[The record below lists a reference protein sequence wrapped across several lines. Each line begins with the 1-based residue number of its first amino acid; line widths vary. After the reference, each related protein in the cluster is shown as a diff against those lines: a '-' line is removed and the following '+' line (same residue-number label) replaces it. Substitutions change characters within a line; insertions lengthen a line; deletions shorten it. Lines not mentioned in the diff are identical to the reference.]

1 MNLKQVL
8 AAILMLIMTVPGCWD
23 LEEIDRRAF
32 VIALGID
39 LKANGLMVLTAQ
51 LPLPRQMLPPSST
64 SGGKEGKSFHTI
76 TATARDVFSAFGVL
90 QSKTSR
96 HLVVQHNRLIVI
108 GEETA
113 RQGVNPLLDW
123 IFRSPKLSP
132 QSLIFI
138 ARRRLAK
145 EILSETPSVS
155 NMPGLE
161 FRIASQL
168 TTKEN
173 YTDFVP
179 AWHFRKIMVNKTRD
193 LYAPLID
200 FDPEEGQYLKEGLAV
215 FDGDFLVGELSREE
229 TQIFNVLTNQMK
241 AGTMSFGLVGRE
253 RGKVF
258 SMRNMVATT
267 KIKVNLRQ
275 GKPFLG
281 VVCEIN
287 GALSETNDIRQ
298 RLTLRSLEKLEKRV
312 EREMR
317 LRISSL
323 IHKSQSLHSDS
334 IGFGEQL
341 RAQHYSIWKEINWK
355 KLFPTASFRVSVK
368 AGIIRNGV
376 FR

>member
-1 MNLKQVL
+1 MNSKRVL
-8 AAILMLIMTVPGCWD
+8 VAILIFIMTVPGCWD

-32 VIALGID
+32 VTALGID
-39 LKANGLMVLTAQ
+39 LKPKGLMVLTAQ
-51 LPLPRQMLPPSST
+51 LPLPRQMLPPGST

-76 TATARDVFSAFGVL
+76 TATARDVFDAFGVL

-96 HLVVQHNRLIVI
+96 HLVVQQNRLIVI
-108 GEETA
+108 GEEAA
-113 RQGVNPLLDW
+113 RLGVNPILDW

-138 ARRRLAK
+138 ARHRLAK
-145 EILSETPSVS
+145 EILSGTPSVS

-161 FRIASQL
+161 FSIASQL
-168 TTKEN
+168 ATKEN

-179 AWHFRKIMVNKTRD
+179 AWRFRKIMVNKTRD

-200 FDPEEGQYLKEGLAV
+200 MDPEEGQYLKEGLAV

-229 TQIFNVLTNQMK
+229 AQIFNVLTNQMI

-253 RGKVF
+253 RGQVF

-281 VVCEIN
+281 VVCKIN

-298 RLTLRSLEKLEKRV
+298 RLTLCSLEKLEKKV
-312 EREMR
+312 EREMQ
-317 LRISSL
+317 LRVTSL
-323 IHKSQSLHSDS
+323 IHKLQSLHSDS

-341 RAQHYSIWKEINWK
+341 RAQHYRIWKEINWK
-355 KLFPTASFRVSVK
+355 KIFPTASFRVSVK
-368 AGIIRNGV
+368 ARIIRNGV